1 MTLVVQDDNGT
12 VAGANGYL
20 SVADFKLYH
29 DARANSYAGSNDSA
43 IGAAIVKATDY
54 LDGRFRFVGERRN
67 SPDIQATQ
75 WPRNGAY
82 DGDRRM
88 ITGIP
93 REVKEATAEYA
104 LRALSAPINPDP
116 SRDVTGAAVAER
128 SESVGPI
135 SETVKFVGGATFVL
149 PKYPT
154 ADNKLRMAGLL
165 RNSGSL
171 LRG

>member
-1 MTLVVQDDNGT
+1 MTLVVQDDNGNA
-12 VAGANGYL
+12 AGANGYL

-29 DARANSYAGSNDSA
+29 DARANPYSSFNDTA
-43 IGAAIVKATDY
+43 IAAAIVRATDY
-54 LDGRFRFVGERRN
+54 LDTRFRFVGERRN
-67 SPDIQATQ
+67 SPDIQSTQ

-82 DGDRRM
+82 DQDRRM
-88 ITGIP
+88 ITGVP

-104 LRALSAPINPDP
+104 LRALSSPINPDP
-116 SRDVTGAAVAER
+116 ARDVTGAAVAER

-135 SETVKFVGGATFVL
+135 SESVKFVGGATFVL
-149 PKYPT
+149 PKYPA

-165 RNSGSL
+165 RNAGSL